1 MAASFAAAFYTWSQ
15 RAGLRK
21 SGLPNIN
28 IIMNWIVPDETR
40 LLLPPW
46 PPLVWL
52 QQSQQSAS
60 FFATLERRR
69 LETFPRHLFLSFF
82 FLNRCLSLQRIL
94 LNSTRI
100 KFRSKN
106 KIRFGRC
113 RKNYGGPRLGKVSTP
128 TPREPCPR
136 GNWGQLTAG
145 VNEKSEQESCG
156 GCSKVLDY
164 GSEFRSRAVVVAQ

>member
-1 MAASFAAAFYTWSQ
+1 MRQQA
-15 RAGLRK
+15 
-21 SGLPNIN
+21 
-28 IIMNWIVPDETR
+28 
-40 LLLPPW
+40 LLLPFIHECKEQAW
-46 PPLVWL
+46 G
-52 QQSQQSAS
+52 SQACQTSTSSWIGLCQMKPDCCFLLGHHWCGSNKVNNCFLLCNAWEATSGNISA
-60 FFATLERRR
+60 TPVLK
-69 LETFPRHLFLSFF
+69 LL